1 MNPLACIGRP
11 CSHIT
16 NEITTTYSVTKLCT
30 GKKIEISSFAVSAA
44 YTKIT
49 AVWVISHRKWTAI
62 LYQLNEIQS
71 GGGRRRK
78 RGSRERRYTALRERE
93 GWRYWMKRRRGYV
106 EQAGEDVIC
115 QKHKCVKTLLFTKIY
130 SPTVPLFKI
139 LCSFLFYLWDSI
151 LSLSPTLTLHLSL
164 SLSSMTSHLVF
175 SILRR
180 KRQYT

>member
-1 MNPLACIGRP
+1 M
-11 CSHIT
+11 
-16 NEITTTYSVTKLCT
+16 
-30 GKKIEISSFAVSAA
+30 SAA

-139 LCSFLFYLWDSI
+139 LCSFFILFMRLHSLSLTHSHSSS
-151 LSLSPTLTLHLSL
+151 LSLSPRWHLTWCSLFWEGKDNTRKFPLDLFLHLRL
-164 SLSSMTSHLVF
+164 
-175 SILRR
+175 
-180 KRQYT
+180 

>member
-1 MNPLACIGRP
+1 M
-11 CSHIT
+11 
-16 NEITTTYSVTKLCT
+16 
-30 GKKIEISSFAVSAA
+30 SAA

-115 QKHKCVKTLLFTKIY
+115 QKHKCVKTLLFMKIY

-164 SLSSMTSHLVF
+164 SPRWHLTWCSLF
-175 SILRR
+175 WEGKDNTRKSPLDLFLHLRL
-180 KRQYT
+180 